1 MKKRVWT
8 RKIRIIV
15 KVASLQKRR
24 EGIEKNNGKNIDFAS
39 NIGLKS
45 HNKARLNWKN
55 RKIDNKPFP
64 GTAFSAK
71 VAFWV
76 NLWDPEG
83 IQKSSKIC
91 EGF

>member
-1 MKKRVWT
+1 MNCTYIHSICNTPYR
-8 RKIRIIV
+8 
-15 KVASLQKRR
+15 Q
-24 EGIEKNNGKNIDFAS
+24 GIEENNGKNIDFAS

-45 HNKARLNWKN
+45 HKKARPNWKN

-76 NLWDPEG
+76 TFWDPKG
-83 IQKSSKIC
+83 IQKWSQIY
-91 EGF
+91 ETF

>member
-1 MKKRVWT
+1 MC
-8 RKIRIIV
+8 KIHIIV

-24 EGIEKNNGKNIDFAS
+24 QGTEKNNGKNIDFVS
-39 NIGLKS
+39 NIGRKS
-45 HNKARLNWKN
+45 HKKARPNWKI

-76 NLWDPEG
+76 NFWDPKG
-83 IQKSSKIC
+83 IQK
-91 EGF
+91 